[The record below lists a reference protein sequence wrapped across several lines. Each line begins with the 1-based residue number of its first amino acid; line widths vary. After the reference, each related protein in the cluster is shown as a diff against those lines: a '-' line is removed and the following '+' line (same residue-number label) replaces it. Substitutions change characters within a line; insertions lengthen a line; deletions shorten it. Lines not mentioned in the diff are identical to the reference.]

1 MDTEDLCI
9 LDDPNS
15 KKKYMFLSKFI
26 STVNG
31 EHDFALRLALNVMA
45 NAVQASKTDQDDAS
59 KEMLSFIKSQLEFMR
74 IQYKSAQAAEKEVAK
89 TVISLRD
96 NIDRLTGQITEWET
110 PKIKDQGRIPKLK

>member
-1 MDTEDLCI
+1 MGIEDLSVQ
-9 LDDPNS
+9 DDPKS

-74 IQYKSAQAAEKEVAK
+74 IQYKSAHSAEKEVAK

-96 NIDRLTGQITEWET
+96 NIDRVTGQISEWET
-110 PKIKDQGRIPKLK
+110 PRIKDKGRIPKIQ